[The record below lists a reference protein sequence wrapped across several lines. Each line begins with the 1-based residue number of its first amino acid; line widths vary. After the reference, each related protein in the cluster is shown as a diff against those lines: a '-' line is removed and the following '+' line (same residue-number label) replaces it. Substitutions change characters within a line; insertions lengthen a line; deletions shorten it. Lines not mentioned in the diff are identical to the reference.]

1 MTTPILEFQNIRKS
15 YQGNP
20 VLKGISFSLAAG
32 EIHGLIGENGAGKS
46 TLMNILFGMPVIHKT
61 GGFEGKIILNG
72 AEVNFQ
78 NPKDAMAA
86 GIGMVHQEFMLIPGF
101 TVFENIKLN
110 SEPTLPN
117 KLNACLP
124 NKLKILDFKRMQQE
138 ATNAL
143 TRIGLSLDETELVS
157 NLPVGHKQFV
167 EIARE
172 IANPK
177 VKLLVFDEPTAVLT
191 ESEAATLLKTIKTLA
206 KDFGIAILFISHRLD
221 EIEQICDRI
230 TVLRDGENVGQFN
243 NAHVNKEQMAELMV
257 GHKVAI
263 DFNTYPNRV
272 ISLKDDILELKNFS
286 VQMPSEAVH
295 NIDLKIHRG
304 EILGIGGLAGQGKL
318 GIANGLAGLYP
329 ATGEVLLDGK
339 VIELGNTLASLNNGI
354 GFVSEDR
361 RGMGL
366 WLDDSIENNIAFT
379 AMNIKNLFLK
389 KIFGIDWIQSQKVR
403 EHANAMI
410 TMLDIRCRN
419 PKQQTRRLSGGN
431 QQKVCLAR
439 MMTLGPRV
447 LMVSEPTR
455 GVDIGAK
462 KLILEKLLEINA
474 KYGTTIILTSS
485 ELVELKSISDR
496 IVIFSRGKIS
506 NILTPKDTDKDYGLA
521 MSA

>member
-1 MTTPILEFQNIRKS
+1 MTKSILEFQNVRKS

-20 VLKGISFSLAAG
+20 VLKGITFSVAAG

-61 GGFEGKIILNG
+61 GGFEGKIVFNSQDTL
-72 AEVNFQ
+72 FQ
-78 NPKDAMAA
+78 NPKDAMDA

-110 SEPTLPN
+110 SEPTLNN

-124 NKLKILDFKRMQQE
+124 AKLKLLDFKKMRQE
-138 ATNAL
+138 AKDAL
-143 TRIGLSLDETELVS
+143 TRIGLSLDENELVK

-191 ESEAATLLKTIKTLA
+191 ESEADNLLKTIKTLA
-206 KDFGIAILFISHRLD
+206 KEFNIAILFISHRLD
-221 EIEQICDRI
+221 EIEAICDKI
-230 TVLRDGENVGQFN
+230 TILRDGEMVGQYTN
-243 NAHVNKEQMAELMV
+243 SEINKEDMAELMV
-257 GHKVAI
+257 GHKVGI
-263 DFNTYPNRV
+263 TFNTYPDRV
-272 ISLKDDILELKNFS
+272 LNPQDAILELKNFS
-286 VQMPSEAVH
+286 VQMPSESVR
-295 NIDLKIHRG
+295 NIDLKIFRG
-304 EILGIGGLAGQGKL
+304 EILGVGGLAGQGKL
-318 GIANGLAGLYP
+318 GIANGLAGLYQ
-329 ATGEVLLDGK
+329 ATGEVMLNGK
-339 VIELGNTLASLNNGI
+339 SIQLGDPLAALNNGI

-379 AMNIKNLFLK
+379 AINIKNQFLK
-389 KIFGIDWIQSQKVR
+389 RIFGIQWLQNKKIR

-410 TMLDIRCRN
+410 TMLDIRCRDA
-419 PKQQTRRLSGGN
+419 KQETRRLSGGN

-439 MMTLGPRV
+439 MMTLNPLI

-474 KYGTTIILTSS
+474 KFGTTIILTSS

-496 IVIFSRGKIS
+496 IVIFSRGKIA
-506 NILTPKDTDKDYGLA
+506 NILTPKDSDKDFGLA